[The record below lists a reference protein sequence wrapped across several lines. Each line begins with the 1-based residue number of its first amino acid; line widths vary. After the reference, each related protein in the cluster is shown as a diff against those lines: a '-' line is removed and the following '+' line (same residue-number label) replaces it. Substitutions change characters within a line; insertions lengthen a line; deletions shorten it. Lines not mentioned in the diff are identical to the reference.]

1 MCTGGFGVLVA
12 DGVSADFELFDDGTH
27 GDAVANDAVWTR
39 SELSAAQDAALNR
52 HGVGFTIQDSRG
64 NNQQTNV
71 FPDARF
77 WIIDSA
83 LKNTVEPR
91 AVNDVVQMTD
101 HIVNIRDD
109 GTLFPVADSTRQTF
123 APSLQQ
129 VALRFYEL
137 FPDDYDF
144 LTVFTDVM
152 TVASTN
158 FHIRVKN
165 EVTGIGIPM
174 FDNSSAWGSDRLQG
188 ANYVASMGA
197 IQHETTHQWGIALDH
212 PSIAMSAAGHWSAV
226 DVQGY
231 LFGLQFEPAGDGA
244 YRITW
249 SRFSSDSNDL
259 EHPDLEL
266 YLMGLVSPEE
276 VEPHTVLTGVTRTD
290 ALRQGD
296 VVEPT
301 GTRVVTIEEIIA
313 VYGPR
318 MPDVT
323 ASQKDFSMA
332 GILITSNRF
341 ASPAELALFSRL
353 MESFSS
359 GESSPLR
366 SLGVAVP
373 PFAFSTG
380 FRATMDTSIC
390 APMPDS

>member
-1 MCTGGFGVLVA
+1 MCTGGGGVLAA

-27 GDAVANDAVWTR
+27 GDAAANDAVWTR
-39 SELSAAQDAALNR
+39 SELSAAQDAALNP
-52 HGVGFTIQDSRG
+52 HLVGFTIQDSRG
-64 NNQQTNV
+64 NNQQINP
-71 FPDARF
+71 FPDAIF

-83 LKNTVEPR
+83 LKNMAEPR
-91 AVNDVVQMTD
+91 AVNDLVQMTD

-109 GTLFPVADSTRQTF
+109 GTLFPVADSTRETF

-129 VALRFYEL
+129 VALRFYEF

-188 ANYVASMGA
+188 ANYIASMGA
-197 IQHETTHQWGIALDH
+197 IQHETTHQWGISLDH
-212 PSIAMSAAGHWSAV
+212 PSIAMSAGGHWSAV
-226 DVQGY
+226 DVPGY

-249 SRFSSDSNDL
+249 SRFSSSEDL

-266 YLMGLVSPEE
+266 YLMGLVGPEE
-276 VEPHTVLTGVTRTD
+276 VQPHTVLTGVTGTD
-290 ALRQGD
+290 ALRPGD
-296 VVEPT
+296 VVAPT
-301 GTRVVTIEEIIA
+301 GTRVVTIEEIIT

-332 GILITSNRF
+332 GVLITGNRF

-353 MESFSS
+353 MEHYGSD
-359 GESSPLR
+359 ESSSLR
-366 SLGVAVP
+366 SLRVAVP

-380 FRATMDTSIC
+380 SRATMDTSIG
-390 APMPDS
+390 ATRPGS